1 MKVVKYTSSTVANQ
15 QQQQPQ
21 QLTNSKLEQ
30 EGVMISE
37 QKKQQQMYIKC
48 VSIHEYSQLLQL
60 KDYFSY
66 DKQPIILIAR
76 ITPTILKNPEES
88 MKLVNELYLA
98 ATKNNNYCVFRLGE
112 ERIIVVPNSVQIE
125 EEGFA
130 SSHQNQNALSSDDD
144 DAQANNNND
153 EK

>member
-1 MKVVKYTSSTVANQ
+1 MKEVKYSSSSTIA
-15 QQQQPQ
+15 
-21 QLTNSKLEQ
+21 
-30 EGVMISE
+30 
-37 QKKQQQMYIKC
+37 KQQQMYIKC
-48 VSIHEYSQLLQL
+48 VSIHEYSQLSQL

-76 ITPTILKNPEES
+76 ITPIILKNQEEG

-112 ERIIVVPNSVQIE
+112 ERIIVLPNSVQVE
-125 EEGFA
+125 EEEDFA
-130 SSHQNQNALSSDDD
+130 SSHQNQNALIYDE
-144 DAQANNNND
+144 DAQANNNNNN

>member
-1 MKVVKYTSSTVANQ
+1 MKEEVKRSSSSSTIA
-15 QQQQPQ
+15 
-21 QLTNSKLEQ
+21 
-30 EGVMISE
+30 
-37 QKKQQQMYIKC
+37 KQQQLYIKC
-48 VSIHEYSQLLQL
+48 VSIHEYSQLSQL

-98 ATKNNNYCVFRLGE
+98 ATKNNNYSVFRLGE
-112 ERIIVVPNSVQIE
+112 ERIIVLPNSVQVEE

-130 SSHQNQNALSSDDD
+130 SSHQNQNALSSDDE
-144 DAQANNNND
+144 DAQ
-153 EK
+153 

>member
-1 MKVVKYTSSTVANQ
+1 MKEVKYSSSSSTIA
-15 QQQQPQ
+15 
-21 QLTNSKLEQ
+21 
-30 EGVMISE
+30 
-37 QKKQQQMYIKC
+37 KQQQMYIKC
-48 VSIHEYSQLLQL
+48 VSIHEYSQLSQL

-76 ITPTILKNPEES
+76 ITPIILKNPEEG

-112 ERIIVVPNSVQIE
+112 ERIIVAPNSVQVEE

-130 SSHQNQNALSSDDD
+130 SSHQKQNALIYDE
-144 DAQANNNND
+144 DAQANNNNNN

>member
-37 QKKQQQMYIKC
+37 QKKQQQLYIKC
-48 VSIHEYSQLLQL
+48 VSIHEYSQLSQL
-60 KDYFSY
+60 KDYFLY

-112 ERIIVVPNSVQIE
+112 ERIIVVPNSVQVE
-125 EEGFA
+125 EEEDFA

-144 DAQANNNND
+144 DDAQA
-153 EK
+153 

>member
-1 MKVVKYTSSTVANQ
+1 MKEVKYSSSSTIA
-15 QQQQPQ
+15 
-21 QLTNSKLEQ
+21 
-30 EGVMISE
+30 
-37 QKKQQQMYIKC
+37 KQQQLYIKC
-48 VSIHEYSQLLQL
+48 VSIHEYSQLSQL

-76 ITPTILKNPEES
+76 ITPIILKNPEEG

-112 ERIIVVPNSVQIE
+112 ERIIVVPNSVQVE
-125 EEGFA
+125 EEDFT
-130 SSHQNQNALSSDDD
+130 SSYQNQNALIYDE
-144 DAQANNNND
+144 DAQANNNNNN

>member
-1 MKVVKYTSSTVANQ
+1 MKEVKRSSSSSTIA
-15 QQQQPQ
+15 
-21 QLTNSKLEQ
+21 
-30 EGVMISE
+30 
-37 QKKQQQMYIKC
+37 KQQQLYIKC
-48 VSIHEYSQLLQL
+48 VSIHEYSQLSQL

-112 ERIIVVPNSVQIE
+112 ERIIVLPNSVQVE
-125 EEGFA
+125 EEDFA
-130 SSHQNQNALSSDDD
+130 SSHQNQNALIYDE
-144 DAQANNNND
+144 DAQANNNNNN

>member
-1 MKVVKYTSSTVANQ
+1 MKEVKCSSSSTIA
-15 QQQQPQ
+15 
-21 QLTNSKLEQ
+21 
-30 EGVMISE
+30 
-37 QKKQQQMYIKC
+37 KQQQMYIKC
-48 VSIHEYSQLLQL
+48 VSIHEYSQLSQL
-60 KDYFSY
+60 KDYFLY

-112 ERIIVVPNSVQIE
+112 ERIIVLPNSVQVEEEE

-130 SSHQNQNALSSDDD
+130 SSHQNQNALIYDYDDE
-144 DAQANNNND
+144 DAQANNNNNNNNNN

>member
-1 MKVVKYTSSTVANQ
+1 MKDVKCSSSTIA
-15 QQQQPQ
+15 
-21 QLTNSKLEQ
+21 K
-30 EGVMISE
+30 
-37 QKKQQQMYIKC
+37 QQMYIKC
-48 VSIHEYSQLLQL
+48 VSIHEYSQLSQL

-76 ITPTILKNPEES
+76 ITPIILKNPEEG

-112 ERIIVVPNSVQIE
+112 ERIIVVPNSVQVE
-125 EEGFA
+125 EEEDFA

-144 DAQANNNND
+144 DDAQAQANNN

>member
-15 QQQQPQ
+15 QQQQQPQ

-30 EGVMISE
+30 GVMISE

-48 VSIHEYSQLLQL
+48 VSIHEYSQLSQL
-60 KDYFSY
+60 KEYFSY

-76 ITPTILKNPEES
+76 ITPIILKNPEEG

-98 ATKNNNYCVFRLGE
+98 ATKNNNYSVFRLGE
-112 ERIIVVPNSVQIE
+112 ERIIVVPNSVQVE
-125 EEGFA
+125 E
-130 SSHQNQNALSSDDD
+130 
-144 DAQANNNND
+144 
-153 EK
+153 